1 MSRYKDEQ
9 CRICRREGQK
19 LFLKGSRCYSDK
31 CSITRRNYAPGQNG
45 QKKSKISEYGTQLR
59 EKQKTKAFYG
69 VGEKQF
75 RRYFDMASNSKGKTG
90 EVLLQILE
98 SRLDNVVYRLGFA
111 SSRAQARMLVT
122 HGAFEVNGHKVD
134 IPSYLVKAG
143 DVIAVREIRKDNGAI
158 KIAVEENGS
167 RPVPAWLEKDQE
179 KLSGKVV
186 TLATR
191 EDIDLPVEE
200 IIGYFNIKVV
210 NI

>member
-1 MSRYKDEQ
+1 MARYKDEQ

-45 QKKSKISEYGTQLR
+45 QKRGKISEYGTQLR

-75 RRYFDMASNSKGKTG
+75 RKYFEMASNSKGKTG

-122 HGAFEVNGHKVD
+122 HGAFEVNGQKVD

-143 DVIAVREIRKDNGAI
+143 DVVSVREIRKDNGTI
-158 KIAVEENGS
+158 KIAVEENSS
-167 RPVPAWLEKDQE
+167 RPVPTWLEKDAE

-200 IIGYFNIKVV
+200 HLIVELYSK
-210 NI
+210 

>member
-1 MSRYKDEQ
+1 MARYKDEQ

-75 RRYFDMASNSKGKTG
+75 RRYFDMASTSKGKTG

-122 HGAFEVNGHKVD
+122 HGAFEVNGQKVD

-200 IIGYFNIKVV
+200 HLIIELYSK
-210 NI
+210 

>member
-111 SSRAQARMLVT
+111 SSRAQARMLVI

-200 IIGYFNIKVV
+200 HLIVELYSK
-210 NI
+210 

>member
-111 SSRAQARMLVT
+111 SSSKNACNT
-122 HGAFEVNGHKVD
+122 WCF
-134 IPSYLVKAG
+134 
-143 DVIAVREIRKDNGAI
+143 
-158 KIAVEENGS
+158 
-167 RPVPAWLEKDQE
+167 
-179 KLSGKVV
+179 
-186 TLATR
+186 
-191 EDIDLPVEE
+191 
-200 IIGYFNIKVV
+200 
-210 NI
+210 